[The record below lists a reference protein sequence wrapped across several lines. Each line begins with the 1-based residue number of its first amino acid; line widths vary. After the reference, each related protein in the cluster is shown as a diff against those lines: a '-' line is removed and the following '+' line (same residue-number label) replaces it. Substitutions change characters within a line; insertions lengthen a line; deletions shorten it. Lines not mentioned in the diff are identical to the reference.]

1 MGASWSITFVSKD
14 GEEVSI
20 PADIVSACSPVWQ
33 ERLKL
38 AGTFEHSPRSEEN
51 CTSHELQ
58 CFKTVLS
65 IATQPI
71 IEKNCEVSSSNS
83 KRIKITME
91 SRDEDIQRLFDTL
104 ISAMPL
110 LHKYDCENAL
120 DNANLLVACAFPC
133 ANTSRPT
140 AHGASQNHIYGT
152 VPSATPLAKWLTQSH
167 LDYIISLQELFGP
180 TKLSLEMKE
189 LLFFCLSR
197 GQGVK
202 WPKKAYP
209 HATIMGLYYSVAAKE
224 MKLNFSKTRW
234 AAFVPDEG
242 TMVLQAFKITSE
254 TFCDL
259 FQQDNVMNCT
269 LMIV

>member
-38 AGTFEHSPRSEEN
+38 AGGHFEHSPRSEEN

-71 IEKNCEVSSSNS
+71 IEKNCEVSPSNA

-91 SRDEDIQRLFDTL
+91 SRDEDIQDLFDTL

-133 ANTSRPT
+133 ANTTRPMSF
-140 AHGASQNHIYGT
+140 GACQNIYGT
-152 VPSATPLAKWLTQSH
+152 TPSVTPLAKWLTQSH

-189 LLFFCLSR
+189 LLGFCLSR
-197 GQGVK
+197 KQAVK
-202 WPKKAYP
+202 WPKKSYP
-209 HATIMGLYYSVAAKE
+209 HATKGAVSVAAKE
-224 MKLNFSKTRW
+224 MKFNFSKTH
-234 AAFVPDEG
+234 AAYVPDEG
-242 TMVLQAFKITSE
+242 TMVLQAFMITSE

-259 FQQDNVMNCT
+259 VQGNVMNCT
-269 LMIV
+269 LTIA